1 MSFSFISKIS
11 LYLSFVFIISCQDTI
26 LSFKNN
32 NDNNL
37 NTFSYNYQLET
48 EDFLDISFFE
58 EYKENFIDN
67 YTYKASD
74 YNFLDKELNKLK
86 INNYESKYNNNN
98 PINVIYLEQNI
109 YSINK
114 DGELLKFDLNTGKL
128 IEKINIELDQI
139 IKVPISISL
148 FKKDFI
154 IAFIS
159 GEVVRVNKL
168 GQVIWIFK
176 NQDFLNTPIKIYDD
190 YLIILYPEKI
200 IFLSNLNG
208 TVIYE
213 KTFESSN
220 IIQSSGGK
228 IKNYYNIIFF
238 ILPNSKFVSL
248 DTYLFDEH
256 SINFEN
262 IELNTSL
269 NNLNDQI
276 HVYKNFLVYFDNG
289 NILHTYDIN
298 KKKFVLVDFLINNSS
313 SSILFNNSL
322 ISKNE
327 NFVELYNIKNGKLFS
342 RIDINETLNKESK
355 IIKVLIFNKNLHIF
369 TDEGEILILDQ
380 NFEILETVNL
390 KIKNINKVYN
400 YQNKIFI
407 STKKGITY
415 IY

>member
-11 LYLSFVFIISCQDTI
+11 LYLSFIFIISCQDTI

-276 HVYKNFLVYFDNG
+276 HVYKNLLVYFDNG